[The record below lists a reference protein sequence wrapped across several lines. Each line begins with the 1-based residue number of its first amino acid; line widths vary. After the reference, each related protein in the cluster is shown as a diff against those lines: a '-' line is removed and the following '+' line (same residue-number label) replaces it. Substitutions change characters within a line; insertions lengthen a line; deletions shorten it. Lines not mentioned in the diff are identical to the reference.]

1 MKLRRESERE
11 RLFALLSP
19 LEQGKDLH
27 PTRQPFF
34 INAPSKRVQILL
46 LVLIC
51 LILYFFNLGR
61 WDLWNPDEPR
71 YAQIAREMVDR
82 GDWILMHLNGG
93 VYGDKPPLFFWL
105 IALSSYLWQGFT
117 SFSVRFP
124 SAVFGT
130 LTVLLTFFLGE
141 RLYSSRAG
149 FFSGLILATSLHFA
163 YLSTRTNIDAT
174 LTFFTTASFL
184 CFFLWYRES
193 REEGIRHSRPVRSLS
208 IFGFYISM
216 ALATLSKGPIGLVL
230 PLLASL
236 IYLLLER
243 EYGEM
248 KRMKLLP
255 GIPLFLAIVLAWYL
269 PAISLGGR
277 AYVEENL
284 FRHTTEAYTTG
295 WTHPSPLY
303 YYLYNFPMS
312 FMPWT
317 LCLPAAIVY
326 GCSKAT
332 IGKRKEFLFLSVWCL
347 VIFVFFSLSRSKR
360 ALYLLPLYPAASLMV
375 GKFWDDFVSGPL
387 TPFKRGWI
395 SFPLYGLAGLGL
407 IAGVAGPWVVSIK
420 LPPYLSYSFPVALL
434 LIGCSLAMLASLRL
448 KNYRAVLFLLIG
460 MMVAGYFYAFRV
472 IFPLANPQM
481 SARYISEEVTS
492 RIRPGDKLA
501 IYGGLG
507 NDPYNYYTGVVPIVK
522 FYDRAAFLDFM
533 RSSERV
539 FCILELG
546 DFSQLFGKGGEP
558 WVQLIAQRRVR
569 KDDVV
574 LISNR

>member
-1 MKLRRESERE
+1 
-11 RLFALLSP
+11 
-19 LEQGKDLH
+19 
-27 PTRQPFF
+27 
-34 INAPSKRVQILL
+34 
-46 LVLIC
+46 
-51 LILYFFNLGR
+51 
-61 WDLWNPDEPR
+61 
-71 YAQIAREMVDR
+71 MVGR

-163 YLSTRTNIDAT
+163 YLSARANIDVT

-184 CFFLWYRES
+184 CFFLWYQEDRK
-193 REEGIRHSRPVRSLS
+193 EGIGHSRTIRNLL

-216 ALATLSKGPIGLVL
+216 ALATLTKGPIGLAF

-236 IYLLLER
+236 IYLLLQKD
-243 EYGEM
+243 YKEM

-269 PAISLGGR
+269 PAVSLGGR

-284 FRHTTEAYTTG
+284 FRHTTQAYTTG
-295 WTHPSPLY
+295 WTHPSPIY

-317 LCLPAAIVY
+317 FCLPAAVVY
-326 GCSKAT
+326 GCSKTT

-375 GKFWDDFVSGPL
+375 GKFWSDFISGPL
-387 TPFKRGWI
+387 DQFKGGWI
-395 SFPLYGLAGLGL
+395 SFPLCGLIGFGL
-407 IAGVAGPWVVSIK
+407 IAGVAAPWVVSIK
-420 LPPYLSYSFPVALL
+420 LPPYLPYSFPIALL
-434 LIGCSLAMLASLRL
+434 LVGCSLAMLVSLRL

-460 MMVAGYFYAFRV
+460 MMVAGYFYTFRV

-481 SARYISEEVTS
+481 SARFISEEVTS
-492 RIRPGDKLA
+492 RIQPGDKLA
-501 IYGGLG
+501 IYGGIG
-507 NDPYNYYTGVVPIVK
+507 NDPYNYFTGVVPIMTI
-522 FYDRAAFLDFM
+522 YSRDALLDFM
-533 RSSERV
+533 RSPERV
-539 FCILELG
+539 FCLLQFS

-558 WVQLIAQRRVR
+558 KVQLIARRRVR
-569 KDDVV
+569 RDDVV
-574 LISNR
+574 LISNNPPSSPLNLRGE

>member
-1 MKLRRESERE
+1 
-11 RLFALLSP
+11 
-19 LEQGKDLH
+19 
-27 PTRQPFF
+27 
-34 INAPSKRVQILL
+34 
-46 LVLIC
+46 
-51 LILYFFNLGR
+51 
-61 WDLWNPDEPR
+61 
-71 YAQIAREMVDR
+71 MVDR
-82 GDWILMHLNGG
+82 GDWILMHLNGS

-163 YLSTRTNIDAT
+163 YLSTRANIDAT

-184 CFFLWYRES
+184 CFFFWYQEG
-193 REEGIRHSRPVRSLS
+193 REEGTRHSRMVQNLS

-216 ALATLSKGPIGLVL
+216 AMATLTKGPIGLVL

-236 IYLLLER
+236 IYLLLQKD
-243 EYGEM
+243 YGEM

-317 LCLPAAIVY
+317 LCLPAAVVY

-332 IGKRKEFLFLSVWCL
+332 IGKRKEFIFLSVWCL
-347 VIFVFFSLSRSKR
+347 VIFVFFSLSKSKR
-360 ALYLLPLYPAASLMV
+360 ALYLLPLYPGASLMV

-387 TPFKRGWI
+387 APFKRGWI
-395 SFPLYGLAGLGL
+395 SFPLYGLIGLGL

-434 LIGCSLAMLASLRL
+434 LVGCSLVMLVSLRL
-448 KNYRAVLFLLIG
+448 KNYMAVVFLLIG

-481 SARYISEEVTS
+481 SARFISEEVTS
-492 RIRPGDKLA
+492 RFRPGDKLA

-507 NDPYNYYTGVVPIVK
+507 NDPYNYYTGVVPIIK
-522 FYDRAAFLDFM
+522 FYDREAFLNFM
-533 RSSERV
+533 RSSDRV
-539 FCILELG
+539 FCILESS
-546 DFSQLFGKGGEP
+546 DFSQLFGKEGAPKVE
-558 WVQLIAQRRVR
+558 LIARRRVR